1 MNDAILP
8 VSLTIVLS
16 YLLGSINSALIVSRL
31 LYQDDIRRHGSGN
44 AGVTNM
50 YRIYGRGP
58 ALITV
63 LGDFSKA
70 VLAVLIARVI
80 FVRLGVAISHDPGYL
95 AGLFALIGH
104 IFPLYFKFKGG
115 KGVMPLI
122 GVLIL
127 VSWQAFAVVVLIT
140 LPVVLLTRKMSLG
153 SIVGSIVLP
162 FATFGMASLLNQNA
176 LAPTVYA
183 IIFALIVIVAHRS
196 NIKRLLAGTEKPV
209 FPKSP

>member
-1 MNDAILP
+1 MNDTILP